1 MRENFDRSFT
11 LTVMQFEGGSR
22 YTNDPDDPGQG
33 TKYGLSQRANPDLDI
48 VNLTEQQA
56 QEIYLQRYW
65 TPLGCDESPYPWDM
79 VVFDTGVNLGVKRA
93 LALKEKAE
101 TPADFHMERIT
112 YYCNLVSNKPIM
124 AKYIRGW
131 VNRVV
136 QLWQQTKG

>member
-1 MRENFDRSFT
+1 VREDFDKSFT

-22 YTNDPDDPGQG
+22 CTTDQDDPGG
-33 TKYGLSQRANPDLDI
+33 TTKYGLSQRANPDLDI

-56 QEIYLQRYW
+56 KEVYLKRYW
-65 TPLGCDESPYPWDM
+65 TPSGCDEAPYPWDM
-79 VVFDTGVNLGVKRA
+79 VVFDTAVNLGVKRA
-93 LALKEKAE
+93 LALKEQSA
-101 TPADFHMERIT
+101 TPSDLHMERIT

-136 QLWQQTKG
+136 QLWQVTK